1 MAENIIDKFSYNGNT
16 YKLQDN
22 VSGYVTVS
30 GAASAAPVQSVN
42 TKTGAVVLSASDV
55 GALATT
61 GGEVTGNVTMKGAAA
76 SNSPAIIFQRG
87 TLTDNYN
94 DWQIQ
99 DRGGYLY
106 FDERG
111 QGSSTFTNRVMFNTT
126 GGIVATT
133 FSGQLSGTISS
144 STTATTQSAGDNSTK
159 VATTAY
165 VDRAIPDEIS
175 DLPNDM
181 VYDLGTITP
190 DSSTGVFSITETQI
204 SEIST
209 MWDKGF
215 CAIRATVGN
224 TTYWALKE
232 NIITYNNINFMG
244 FAGTWG
250 EVSIG
255 IFTGKVV
262 IGISVDSSIGIFGK
276 ISDVLLDDVQGLIM
290 TTSINNKQLMP
301 NSNIDLTASD
311 VGALPDSTV
320 IPSPSD
326 ANPLRDNVAS
336 PGFSS
341 DYSRADHTHP
351 TDTSRQE
358 TLVSGT
364 NIKTINNES
373 LLGSGNISI
382 ASNTTT
388 WYGTSNTAAATAAK
402 VVTCADFTLQK
413 GAIVGVLFTTA
424 NTAATPTLN
433 VNSTG
438 AKTIYVGTSTLNATT
453 NVLKWSA
460 NTMLYFMY
468 DGTYYRYITSAA
480 AASVQQPRGAG
491 TWYGTSSTAAGTA
504 AKTSTIANYV
514 LTPGAVV
521 AITFTTAN
529 TIYTGLTLNING
541 TGAKNIYIKNAAVGT
556 TNQLAW
562 DAGDT
567 LTFIYSGSY
576 YYFLGKNE
584 GSVVNGVQINGTSIT
599 SSGVANIVTNTAY
612 NASTNKIA
620 TMNDLPVLTFT
631 PSGNNL
637 IISQQQVSGIING
650 NAISY

>member
-22 VSGYVTVS
+22 VSGYITSSDIPAIFETVDTNNGSYTSSDSTDIGIYGVNGIDTRVLNAGIINVGHSNSVTAQNTQAVYPIKIDAQGHISEYGTAVTVPTASTTNPLMDGTASYGS
-30 GAASAAPVQSVN
+30 GTSYARSNHVHPSDTSKVN
-42 TKTGAVVLSASDV
+42 TS
-55 GALATT
+55 
-61 GGEVTGNVTMKGAAA
+61 GGEITGNITMKGAAA

-111 QGSSTFTNRVMFNTT
+111 QGSSAFTNRVMFNTT

-175 DLPNDM
+175 DLTNDM

-190 DSSTGVFSITETQI
+190 DSSTGVFSITEAQRND
-204 SEIST
+204 IST
-209 MWDKGF
+209 MWNKGF
-215 CAIRATVGN
+215 CAIRATVGG

-232 NIITYNNINFMG
+232 NTITYNNINFMG
-244 FAGTWG
+244 FAGTWA

-255 IFTGKVV
+255 IFTGKTV
-262 IGISVDSSIGIFGK
+262 IGISVDSSIGIFGR

-311 VGALPDSTV
+311 VGAQP
-320 IPSPSD
+320 
-326 ANPLRDNVAS
+326 
-336 PGFSS
+336 
-341 DYSRADHTHP
+341 
-351 TDTSRQE
+351 

-373 LLGSGNISI
+373 LLGSGNI
-382 ASNTTT
+382 
-388 WYGTSNTAAATAAK
+388 
-402 VVTCADFTLQK
+402 
-413 GAIVGVLFTTA
+413 
-424 NTAATPTLN
+424 
-433 VNSTG
+433 
-438 AKTIYVGTSTLNATT
+438 TISSG
-453 NVLKWSA
+453 
-460 NTMLYFMY
+460 
-468 DGTYYRYITSAA
+468 
-480 AASVQQPRGAG
+480 
-491 TWYGTSSTAAGTA
+491 SSTD
-504 AKTSTIANYV
+504 V
-514 LTPGAVV
+514 R
-521 AITFTTAN
+521 
-529 TIYTGLTLNING
+529 
-541 TGAKNIYIKNAAVGT
+541 
-556 TNQLAW
+556 
-562 DAGDT
+562 
-567 LTFIYSGSY
+567 
-576 YYFLGKNE
+576 
-584 GSVVNGVQINGTSIT
+584 INGTSIT
-599 SSGVANIVTNTAY
+599 SSGVANIVTNGTY
-612 NASTNKIA
+612 NSSTNKIA

-637 IISQQQVSGIING
+637 IISQQQVSGITNG
-650 NAISY
+650 NTVSY